1 MCEPVARLLRRS
13 EAGLGRAGDK
23 AAAGI
28 SPFQRRRWRS
38 ALVGLGLARQAARAA
53 RSVRT
58 AQMKK
63 SPFVRTGLQKEK
75 QARFPVPVAYN
86 LAEEGGFRIALR
98 ALHLVG

>member
-1 MCEPVARLLRRS
+1 MPRWRATIES
-13 EAGLGRAGDK
+13 QLGRPRGT
-23 AAAGI
+23 
-28 SPFQRRRWRS
+28 QRQDGS
-38 ALVGLGLARQAARAA
+38 NE
-53 RSVRT
+53 
-58 AQMKK
+58 K

>member
-1 MCEPVARLLRRS
+1 MVRERRLKVSL
-13 EAGLGRAGDK
+13 
-23 AAAGI
+23 
-28 SPFQRRRWRS
+28 
-38 ALVGLGLARQAARAA
+38 AARAA

-63 SPFVRTGLQKEK
+63 PVRQNGLPKKTK
-75 QARFPVPVAYN
+75 QTRFPVPVAYN